1 MRTFAPLVTLSVL
14 LVLFGSTESRLGV
27 SRLDEHTLPD
37 QQEDAS
43 TDKGEPQ
50 PQARDLQQGAPR
62 SDSNPNTL
70 GEDDNAVIRVIVGF
84 KNESGRGEANRVAG
98 RKWMREMKNIKV
110 ATMLIPRVSLE
121 SLQRNPNIE

>member
-14 LVLFGSTESRLGV
+14 LLALCELTESRLGV
-27 SRLDEHTLPD
+27 TQQDESTLLD

-43 TDKGEPQ
+43 TDEGEQ
-50 PQARDLQQGAPR
+50 VRDLQQEGTR
-62 SDSNPNTL
+62 SFSNPNAL
-70 GEDDNAVIRVIVGF
+70 DENDNYIRVMVGF
-84 KNESGRGEANRVAG
+84 KNENGKGEANRLTG
-98 RKWMREMKNIKV
+98 RKWMREMKNTRA